1 MAEFASNG
9 KANAALATGIIG
21 ATGVGA
27 TLLNGGLNG
36 LFGGWRNGNCGCN
49 EDHVVDRYEAGQAA
63 WIAQL
68 ETEVKLRD
76 VEDIRDELPGKVWID
91 EDGNADTDMDIVS
104 DENGDLSALFGIRT
118 GDSDPD
124 FYKDF
129 PHPFSGSVYE
139 IAGTDIKV
147 ITIKNWL

>member
-1 MAEFASNG
+1 MCNLYEETAH
-9 KANAALATGIIG
+9 KAGMIIHGEEAMIVTNWGSYGDNRVPMLLAP
-21 ATGVGA
+21 
-27 TLLNGGLNG
+27 LGLME
-36 LFGGWRNGNCGCN
+36 WPI
-49 EDHVVDRYEAGQAA
+49 EDEDAK
-63 WIAQL
+63 I
-68 ETEVKLRD
+68 VKLRD
-76 VEDIRDELPGKVWID
+76 VEDIRDELPGKVWIN
-91 EDGNADTDMDIVS
+91 EDGDAETDMDIVS

-118 GDSDPD
+118 GDTDPD

>member
-1 MAEFASNG
+1 MFNLYEDTAHEA
-9 KANAALATGIIG
+9 GIIIHG
-21 ATGVGA
+21 EEAVIVTNWGSYGDNRVPM
-27 TLLNGGLNG
+27 LLAPLGLME
-36 LFGGWRNGNCGCN
+36 WPI
-49 EDHVVDRYEAGQAA
+49 EDEDAK
-63 WIAQL
+63 I
-68 ETEVKLRD
+68 VKLRD

-118 GDSDPD
+118 SDTDPD
-124 FYKDF
+124 FYEDF

-139 IAGTDIKV
+139 IAGTDIKI

>member
-1 MAEFASNG
+1 MFNLYEDTAHEAEIIIHREEAVIV
-9 KANAALATGIIG
+9 ANWSRYGDNRVPMLLAP
-21 ATGVGA
+21 
-27 TLLNGGLNG
+27 LGLME
-36 LFGGWRNGNCGCN
+36 WPI
-49 EDHVVDRYEAGQAA
+49 EDEDAK
-63 WIAQL
+63 I
-68 ETEVKLRD
+68 VKLRD

-91 EDGNADTDMDIVS
+91 EGGNADTDMDIVS

-118 GDSDPD
+118 GDTDPD

>member
-1 MAEFASNG
+1 MFNLYEDTAHEA
-9 KANAALATGIIG
+9 GIIIHG
-21 ATGVGA
+21 EEAVIVTNWGSYVDNRVPM
-27 TLLNGGLNG
+27 LLAPLGLME
-36 LFGGWRNGNCGCN
+36 WPI
-49 EDHVVDRYEAGQAA
+49 EDEDAK
-63 WIAQL
+63 I
-68 ETEVKLRD
+68 VKLRD

-124 FYKDF
+124 FYKGI

-147 ITIKNWL
+147 ITIKNWI

>member
-1 MAEFASNG
+1 MFNLYEDTVHEA
-9 KANAALATGIIG
+9 GIIIHG
-21 ATGVGA
+21 EESVIVTNWSSYGDNRVPM
-27 TLLNGGLNG
+27 LLAPLGLME
-36 LFGGWRNGNCGCN
+36 WPI
-49 EDHVVDRYEAGQAA
+49 EDEDAK
-63 WIAQL
+63 I
-68 ETEVKLRD
+68 VKLRD

-118 GDSDPD
+118 GDTDPD
-124 FYKDF
+124 FYKGI

-147 ITIKNWL
+147 ITIENWN

>member
-1 MAEFASNG
+1 MFNLYNDTNHEA
-9 KANAALATGIIG
+9 GIIIHG
-21 ATGVGA
+21 EEAVIVTNWGSYGDNRVPM
-27 TLLNGGLNG
+27 LLAPLGLME
-36 LFGGWRNGNCGCN
+36 WPI
-49 EDHVVDRYEAGQAA
+49 EDEDAK
-63 WIAQL
+63 I
-68 ETEVKLRD
+68 VKLRD
-76 VEDIRDELPGKVWID
+76 VEDIRDELPGKVWIN
-91 EDGNADTDMDIVS
+91 EDGDAETDMDIVS

-139 IAGTDIKV
+139 IAGTDIKI

>member
-1 MAEFASNG
+1 MFNLYEDTAHEA
-9 KANAALATGIIG
+9 GIIIHG
-21 ATGVGA
+21 EEAVIVTNWGSYGDNRVPM
-27 TLLNGGLNG
+27 LLAPLGLME
-36 LFGGWRNGNCGCN
+36 WPI
-49 EDHVVDRYEAGQAA
+49 EDEDAK
-63 WIAQL
+63 I
-68 ETEVKLRD
+68 VKLCD

-118 GDSDPD
+118 GDTDPD
-124 FYKDF
+124 FYKGI

-147 ITIKNWL
+147 ITIENWN

>member
-1 MAEFASNG
+1 MFNLYEDTAHEA
-9 KANAALATGIIG
+9 GIIIHG
-21 ATGVGA
+21 EESVIVTNWSSYGDNRVPM
-27 TLLNGGLNG
+27 LLTPLGLME
-36 LFGGWRNGNCGCN
+36 WPI
-49 EDHVVDRYEAGQAA
+49 EDEDAK
-63 WIAQL
+63 I
-68 ETEVKLRD
+68 VKLRD

-118 GDSDPD
+118 GDTDPD
-124 FYKDF
+124 FYKGI

-147 ITIKNWL
+147 ITIENWN

>member
-1 MAEFASNG
+1 MFNLYEDTAHEA
-9 KANAALATGIIG
+9 GIIIHG
-21 ATGVGA
+21 EEAVIVTNWSSYGDIRVPM
-27 TLLNGGLNG
+27 LLAPLGLME
-36 LFGGWRNGNCGCN
+36 WPI
-49 EDHVVDRYEAGQAA
+49 EDEDAK
-63 WIAQL
+63 I
-68 ETEVKLRD
+68 VKLRD

-118 GDSDPD
+118 GDTDPD
-124 FYKDF
+124 FYEDF

>member
-1 MAEFASNG
+1 MFNLYEDTAHEA
-9 KANAALATGIIG
+9 GIIIHG
-21 ATGVGA
+21 EEAVIVANWGSYGDNRVPM
-27 TLLNGGLNG
+27 LLAPLGLME
-36 LFGGWRNGNCGCN
+36 WPI
-49 EDHVVDRYEAGQAA
+49 EDEDAK
-63 WIAQL
+63 I
-68 ETEVKLRD
+68 VKLRD

-91 EDGNADTDMDIVS
+91 EGGNADTDMDIVS

-118 GDSDPD
+118 GDTDPD

>member
-1 MAEFASNG
+1 MFNLYEDTAHEA
-9 KANAALATGIIG
+9 GIIIHG
-21 ATGVGA
+21 EEAVIVTNWSSYGNNRVPM
-27 TLLNGGLNG
+27 LLAPLGLME
-36 LFGGWRNGNCGCN
+36 WPI
-49 EDHVVDRYEAGQAA
+49 EDEDAK
-63 WIAQL
+63 I
-68 ETEVKLRD
+68 VKLRD

-118 GDSDPD
+118 GDTDPD

-139 IAGTDIKV
+139 IARTGIKV
-147 ITIKNWL
+147 ITIKNWI

>member
-1 MAEFASNG
+1 MFNLYEDTAHEA
-9 KANAALATGIIG
+9 GIIIHGEEAVIVTNWSSYGDNRVPMLLAPLGLMEWPIEDEG
-21 ATGVGA
+21 AKT
-27 TLLNGGLNG
+27 
-36 LFGGWRNGNCGCN
+36 
-49 EDHVVDRYEAGQAA
+49 
-63 WIAQL
+63 
-68 ETEVKLRD
+68 VKLRD
-76 VEDIRDELPGKVWID
+76 VEDIRDELPGKVWIN
-91 EDGNADTDMDIVS
+91 EDGDAETDMDIVS

-124 FYKDF
+124 FYKGI